1 MRIAVHPV
9 RVKKESIIPMVNVIF
24 LLLIFFLMTSSFIIS
39 DPFELDK
46 PVADSSN
53 KVSTEERLYI
63 SKTGKVFTSEKVN
76 ENAWRYL
83 EQSTPEELLLIVDRN
98 FPAKDL
104 LNISEK
110 LKELGII
117 ELNLLTNQR
126 IEK

>member
-1 MRIAVHPV
+1 MRFAVHHG

-24 LLLIFFLMTSSFIIS
+24 LLLIFFLMTSSFIIP

-46 PVADSSN
+46 PFADSSN

-63 SKTGKVFTSEKVN
+63 SKTGKVFISEKVN

-83 EQSTPEELLLIVDRN
+83 EQSTPEKLLLIADSS

-110 LKELGII
+110 LKELGVI

>member
-1 MRIAVHPV
+1 MRFALYPS

-24 LLLIFFLMTSSFIIS
+24 LLLIFFLMTSSFIVP
-39 DPFELDK
+39 DPFDLNK
-46 PVADSSN
+46 PYADSSN
-53 KVSTEERLYI
+53 KVSTEERMYI
-63 SKTGKVFTSEKVN
+63 SKTGKIFISDKVN

-83 EQSTPEELLLIVDRN
+83 EQNIPEELLLIIDSS

-104 LNISEK
+104 LDISEK
-110 LKELGII
+110 LKELGVI

>member
-1 MRIAVHPV
+1 MRFALYPS

-24 LLLIFFLMTSSFIIS
+24 LLLIFFLMTSSFIIP

-46 PVADSSN
+46 PYAHSSN

-63 SKTGKVFTSEKVN
+63 SKTGKVFISDKVN

-83 EQSTPEELLLIVDRN
+83 EQSTPEKLLLIADSS

-110 LKELGII
+110 LQELGII

>member
-1 MRIAVHPV
+1 MRFALHRS

-24 LLLIFFLMTSSFIIS
+24 LLLIFFLMTSSFIIP

-46 PVADSSN
+46 PYADSSN
-53 KVSTEERLYI
+53 KVSTEGRMYI
-63 SKTGKVFTSEKVN
+63 SKTGKVFISDKVN

-104 LNISEK
+104 LNFSEK

>member
-1 MRIAVHPV
+1 MRFALYPS

-24 LLLIFFLMTSSFIIS
+24 LLLIFFLMTSSFIIP

-46 PVADSSN
+46 PYADSSN

-63 SKTGKVFTSEKVN
+63 SKTGKVFISDKVN

-83 EQSTPEELLLIVDRN
+83 EKNTPEKLLLIADSS

>member
-1 MRIAVHPV
+1 
-9 RVKKESIIPMVNVIF
+9 
-24 LLLIFFLMTSSFIIS
+24 MTSSFIIP

-46 PVADSSN
+46 PYADSSN

-63 SKTGKVFTSEKVN
+63 SKTGKVFISDKVN

-83 EQSTPEELLLIVDRN
+83 EQNTPEKLLLIADSS

>member
-1 MRIAVHPV
+1 MRFALYPS

-24 LLLIFFLMTSSFIIS
+24 LLLIFFLMTSSFIVP
-39 DPFELDK
+39 DPFDLNK
-46 PVADSSN
+46 PYADSSN
-53 KVSTEERLYI
+53 KVSTEERMYI
-63 SKTGKVFTSEKVN
+63 SKTGKIFISDKIN

-83 EQSTPEELLLIVDRN
+83 EQNIPEELLLIIDSS

-104 LNISEK
+104 LDISEK
-110 LKELGII
+110 LKELGVI

>member
-1 MRIAVHPV
+1 MRFALYPS

-46 PVADSSN
+46 PFADSSN

-83 EQSTPEELLLIVDRN
+83 EQSTPEELLLIADSS

-104 LNISEK
+104 LIISEK

>member
-1 MRIAVHPV
+1 MRFALHPS

-24 LLLIFFLMTSSFIIS
+24 LLLIFFLMTSSFIIP

-46 PVADSSN
+46 PFADSSN
-53 KVSTEERLYI
+53 KVNTEERLYI
-63 SKTGKVFTSEKVN
+63 SKTGKAFISDKVN

-83 EQSTPEELLLIVDRN
+83 EQSTPEKLLLIADSS

>member
-1 MRIAVHPV
+1 MRFALYPS

-24 LLLIFFLMTSSFIIS
+24 LLLIFFLMTSSFIIP

-46 PVADSSN
+46 PYADSSN
-53 KVSTEERLYI
+53 KVSTEDRLYI
-63 SKTGKVFTSEKVN
+63 SKTGKVFISDKVN

-83 EQSTPEELLLIVDRN
+83 EQNTPEKVLLIADSS

>member
-1 MRIAVHPV
+1 MRFALYPS

-24 LLLIFFLMTSSFIIS
+24 LLLIFFLMTSSFIIP
-39 DPFELDK
+39 DPFVLNK
-46 PVADSSN
+46 PYADSSN
-53 KVSTEERLYI
+53 KVSTEDRLYI
-63 SKTGKVFTSEKVN
+63 SKTGKVFISDKVN

-83 EQSTPEELLLIVDRN
+83 EQSTPEKLLLIADSS

>member
-1 MRIAVHPV
+1 MRFALYPS

-24 LLLIFFLMTSSFIIS
+24 LLLIFFLMTSSFINP

-46 PVADSSN
+46 PYADSSN

-63 SKTGKVFTSEKVN
+63 SKTGKVFISDKVN

-83 EQSTPEELLLIVDRN
+83 EQSTPEKLLLIADSS
-98 FPAKDL
+98 FPAKNL

-117 ELNLLTNQR
+117 ELNLLTNRR

>member
-1 MRIAVHPV
+1 MRFALYPS

-24 LLLIFFLMTSSFIIS
+24 LLLIFFLMTSSFIIP

-46 PVADSSN
+46 PYADSSN
-53 KVSTEERLYI
+53 KVSTEDRLYI
-63 SKTGKVFTSEKVN
+63 SKTGKVFISDKVN
-76 ENAWRYL
+76 QNAWRYL
-83 EQSTPEELLLIVDRN
+83 EQSTPEKLLLIADSS

>member
-1 MRIAVHPV
+1 MRFALYPS

-24 LLLIFFLMTSSFIIS
+24 LLLIFFLMTSSFIIP

-46 PVADSSN
+46 PYADSSN
-53 KVSTEERLYI
+53 KISTEERLYI
-63 SKTGKVFTSEKVN
+63 SKTGNVFISDKVN

-83 EQSTPEELLLIVDRN
+83 EQSTPEKLLLIADSS

>member
-1 MRIAVHPV
+1 MRFALYPS

-24 LLLIFFLMTSSFIIS
+24 LLLIFFLMTSSFIIP

-46 PVADSSN
+46 PYADSSN

-63 SKTGKVFTSEKVN
+63 SKTGKVFISDKVN

-83 EQSTPEELLLIVDRN
+83 EQSTPEKLLLIADSS

-117 ELNLLTNQR
+117 ELNLLINQR

>member
-1 MRIAVHPV
+1 
-9 RVKKESIIPMVNVIF
+9 
-24 LLLIFFLMTSSFIIS
+24 MTSSFIIP
-39 DPFELDK
+39 DPFEINK
-46 PVADSSN
+46 PYADSSN
-53 KVSTEERLYI
+53 KISTEERLYI
-63 SKTGKVFTSEKVN
+63 SKTGKVFISDKVN
-76 ENAWRYL
+76 EKAWRYL
-83 EQSTPEELLLIVDRN
+83 EQNTPEKLLLIADSS

>member
-1 MRIAVHPV
+1 MRFALYPS

-24 LLLIFFLMTSSFIIS
+24 LLLIFFLMTSSFIIP

-46 PVADSSN
+46 PYADSSN
-53 KVSTEERLYI
+53 KVSTEERLSI
-63 SKTGKVFTSEKVN
+63 SKTGKVFISDKVN

-83 EQSTPEELLLIVDRN
+83 EQSTPEKLLLIADSS

>member
-1 MRIAVHPV
+1 MRFALYPS

-24 LLLIFFLMTSSFIIS
+24 LLLIFFLMTSSFIIP
-39 DPFELDK
+39 DPFELNK
-46 PVADSSN
+46 PYADSST
-53 KVSTEERLYI
+53 KVSTGERLYI
-63 SKTGKVFTSEKVN
+63 SKTGKVFISDKVN

-83 EQSTPEELLLIVDRN
+83 EQSTPEKLLLIADSS

>member
-1 MRIAVHPV
+1 MRFALYPS

-24 LLLIFFLMTSSFIIS
+24 LLLIFFLMTSSFIIP

-46 PVADSSN
+46 PYADSSN

-63 SKTGKVFTSEKVN
+63 SKTGRVFISNKVN

-83 EQSTPEELLLIVDRN
+83 EQNTPEKLLLIADSS

>member
-1 MRIAVHPV
+1 MRFAVHPG

-24 LLLIFFLMTSSFIIS
+24 LLLIFFLMTSSFIIP

-46 PVADSSN
+46 PFADSSN
-53 KVSTEERLYI
+53 KVTTEERLYI
-63 SKTGKVFTSEKVN
+63 SKTGKVFILDKVN

-83 EQSTPEELLLIVDRN
+83 EQSTPEELLLVADSS

-104 LNISEK
+104 LDISKK
-110 LKELGII
+110 LKELGVIK
-117 ELNLLTNQR
+117 LNLLTNQR

>member
-1 MRIAVHPV
+1 MRFALYPS

-24 LLLIFFLMTSSFIIS
+24 LLLIFFLMTSSFIIP

-46 PVADSSN
+46 PYADSSN

-63 SKTGKVFTSEKVN
+63 SKTGKVFISERVN

-83 EQSTPEELLLIVDRN
+83 EKSTPEKLLLIADSS

>member
-1 MRIAVHPV
+1 MRFALYPS

-24 LLLIFFLMTSSFIIS
+24 LLLIFFLMTSSFIIP

-46 PVADSSN
+46 PYADSSN
-53 KVSTEERLYI
+53 KVSTEERMYI
-63 SKTGKVFTSEKVN
+63 SKTGKIFISDKVN

-83 EQSTPEELLLIVDRN
+83 EQSTPEKLLLIADSS

>member
-1 MRIAVHPV
+1 MRFALYPS

-24 LLLIFFLMTSSFIIS
+24 LLLIFFLMTSSFIIP

-46 PVADSSN
+46 PYAYSSN
-53 KVSTEERLYI
+53 KSSTEKRLYI
-63 SKTGKVFTSEKVN
+63 SKTGKVFISYKVN
-76 ENAWRYL
+76 ENACRYL
-83 EQSTPEELLLIVDRN
+83 EQSTPEKLLLIADSS

>member
-1 MRIAVHPV
+1 MRFALYPS

-24 LLLIFFLMTSSFIIS
+24 LLLIFFLMTSSFIIP

-46 PVADSSN
+46 PYADSSN

-63 SKTGKVFTSEKVN
+63 SKTGKVFISEKVN

-83 EQSTPEELLLIVDRN
+83 EQNTPEKLLLIADSS

-110 LKELGII
+110 LKELGVI

>member
-1 MRIAVHPV
+1 MRFALYPS

-24 LLLIFFLMTSSFIIS
+24 LLLIFFLMTSSFIIP

-46 PVADSSN
+46 PYADSSN

-63 SKTGKVFTSEKVN
+63 SKTGKVFISDKVN

-83 EQSTPEELLLIVDRN
+83 EQNTPEKLLLIADSS
-98 FPAKDL
+98 FSAKDL

-110 LKELGII
+110 LKELGVI